1 MWLCWAIGYV
11 AAGKPLLGSAA
22 SEGAGKGWLLA
33 FCTSGVHALGAAADM
48 EADIAAGQRTIATLL
63 GKRVTGLFSAF
74 C

>member
-11 AAGKPLLGSAA
+11 AAGKPLFGSAA